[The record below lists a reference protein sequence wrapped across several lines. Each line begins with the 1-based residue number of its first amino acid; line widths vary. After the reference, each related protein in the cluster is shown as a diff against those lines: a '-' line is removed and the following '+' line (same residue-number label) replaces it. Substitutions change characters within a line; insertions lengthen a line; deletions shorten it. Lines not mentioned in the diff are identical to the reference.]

1 MYRVEFGVVHEG
13 CVVNELSR
21 AVPSVRLVCPGGF
34 IVSAESAD
42 EILALSH
49 PTDAEV
55 EAVLEFLSASPAIAE
70 SGLVERTPD
79 HAYVHLLSQLAPAAG
94 YCSQVVEKNR
104 CFRLGYEI
112 QANGVEQWQ
121 VGCAERSQAEGLL
134 RDLPALGELK
144 YGRITEASW
153 ADLIAFSTT

>member
-1 MYRVEFGVVHEG
+1 M
-13 CVVNELSR
+13 
-21 AVPSVRLVCPGGF
+21 
-34 IVSAESAD
+34 
-42 EILALSH
+42 LA
-49 PTDAEV
+49 
-55 EAVLEFLSASPAIAE
+55 FLNASPSIAE
-70 SGLVERTPD
+70 SELLERTPD
-79 HAYVHLLSQLAPAAG
+79 HAYVHLLSQTAPGAG

-112 QANGVEQWQ
+112 QMDGVEQWQ

-153 ADLIAFSTT
+153 SDLVAFSST